1 MRHLVLGLA
10 LTLPLT
16 LPMVGCKLPGQD
28 GAEGSGGSDSGVGGG
43 EAHQQTACER
53 ASGNCNDCFSC
64 AAQGKCAELAQ
75 ACQNDPGCSTLDQCV
90 SFCEGEPDCEQG
102 CAMSASEGID
112 LYERAIGCVYC
123 VECAEM
129 CAGRVVCQ

>member
-1 MRHLVLGLA
+1 MRLVFVAVGLLFSLA
-10 LTLPLT
+10 A
-16 LPMVGCKLPGQD
+16 CKLPGQD
-28 GAEGSGGSDSGVGGG
+28 GAEAAGGSGAGGSESH
-43 EAHQQTACER
+43 EQTACEK
-53 ASGNCNDCFSC
+53 ASGSCNDCFTC

-90 SFCEGEPDCEQG
+90 PLCDGDDDCEQE

-112 LYERAIGCVYC
+112 LYERAVGCVYC

-129 CAGRVVCQ
+129 CAGKVACQ